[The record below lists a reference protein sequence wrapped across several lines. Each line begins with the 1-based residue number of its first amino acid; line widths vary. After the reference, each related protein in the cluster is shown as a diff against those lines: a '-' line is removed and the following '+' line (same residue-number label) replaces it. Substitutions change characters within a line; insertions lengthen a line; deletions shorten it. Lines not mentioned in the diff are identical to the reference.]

1 MAFGKLVSCF
11 GGTMET
17 QAKDRTVARDDV
29 PVKLDAEMVR
39 KAKHVVIDRR
49 ATEKGLTLAEYLSS
63 LLKPLVES
71 DYDARFNQ
79 PKRPKGG
86 AK

>member
-1 MAFGKLVSCF
+1 
-11 GGTMET
+11 MET
-17 QAKDRTVARDDV
+17 QVKERVVARNDV

-39 KAKHVVIDRR
+39 LAKHVVINRR
-49 ATEKGLTLAEYLSS
+49 ATQKGLTLAEYLSD
-63 LLKPLVES
+63 LLKPLVER
-71 DYDARFNQ
+71 DYDAEFN